1 MPDAPP
7 SRARRPQAGPPPPGD
22 RSRSGPHEPVP
33 PSGPG
38 VGSLATKIIF
48 VVFLS
53 TFSTALLVSWVSVY
67 STHTFLQ
74 RKLAQ
79 TFPAAAAGTAE
90 RTARWLDEGRLELER
105 WAQHDP
111 HPTEATLAR
120 WLQES
125 AHFEGLVRT
134 DPDGRV
140 VAAAGPVSGV
150 APGTAPGA
158 WTAPDASGALRHAVA
173 HRLGGAPDASCCLH
187 GVYSRSRLRPLLAG
201 AGLGSGGRVLLT
213 DPTGRVVVSSRLTG
227 SPVGAAPAPIERL
240 GEGAVAD
247 YTGADG
253 ERRVGALQPVAG
265 TDLRVVVEEPYE
277 SAFEPVFAMVKRV
290 FVIDLGILVLFSLIA
305 HQVTGAIVRPIEAL
319 SDGARRISQGELDV
333 ELVESQ
339 KRDEIG
345 LLTRTFNDM
354 TRKLLSHRAEIE
366 RANHKLVA
374 QNAELQRANEVLEQL
389 SITDGLTRLHN
400 HRFFQDHLTREIK
413 RVSRTS
419 ENLSML
425 MCDID
430 DFKRLNDRLG
440 HAAGDELLVGIA
452 ATLDESVRETDF
464 LARYGGEEFVVLCP
478 DTDLAGAVTVAEK
491 VRSAVA
497 EGSFLLDGTSQ
508 LTKIT
513 ISIGV
518 AQFEGSR
525 RTFFQAADQ
534 ALYRAKAAGKNCVKA
549 AREVPGYPDL

>member
-1 MPDAPP
+1 MPEEPS
-7 SRARRPQAGPPPPGD
+7 SRARPPLHGPSRGVQSTANPFDPQRGGGPA
-22 RSRSGPHEPVP
+22 
-33 PSGPG
+33 
-38 VGSLATKIIF
+38 VGGLATKIIF

-53 TFSTALLVSWVSVY
+53 TFLTAVLVSWISVY

-74 RKLAQ
+74 RKLEQ
-79 TFPAAAAGTAE
+79 TFPAIAAGGVDRAGV
-90 RTARWLDEGRLELER
+90 WFDEGRLELSR
-105 WAQHDP
+105 MAAARPDP
-111 HPTEATLAR
+111 DEATLTE
-120 WLQES
+120 WLGR
-125 AHFEGLVRT
+125 AKHFEALVRT
-134 DPDGRV
+134 DPAGRILASAGSAGDV
-140 VAAAGPVSGV
+140 VPPAASGRWY
-150 APGTAPGA
+150 AD
-158 WTAPDASGALRHAVA
+158 DASGMP
-173 HRLGGAPDASCCLH
+173 RLGAGVGLGADGKCCLH
-187 GVYSRSRLRPLLAG
+187 GLFSRSRLRPLLAVD
-201 AGLGSGGRVLLT
+201 GLGSGGVLHLV
-213 DPTGRVVVSSRLTG
+213 DAGGRILVSGRLTG
-227 SPVGAAPAPIERL
+227 SHGPGTQLPL
-240 GEGAVAD
+240 GLLTAGNVVYYGGSDEA
-247 YTGADG
+247 
-253 ERRVGALQPVAG
+253 RRVGALRPIPG
-265 TDLRVVVEEPYE
+265 TMLNVVVEEPYE
-277 SAFEPVFAMVKRV
+277 AAFEPVFAMVKRV
-290 FVIDLGILVLFSLIA
+290 FVIDLGILILFSLVA
-305 HQVTGAIVRPIEAL
+305 HQVTGAIVRPIQAL

-333 ELVESQ
+333 ELVESE

-366 RANHKLVA
+366 RANQQLVA

-419 ENLSML
+419 EHLAML

-440 HAAGDELLVGIA
+440 HAAGDELLAGIA
-452 ATLDESVRETDF
+452 RTLDESVRETDF

-478 DTDLAGAVTVAEK
+478 DTDLAGALNVAEK
-491 VRSAVA
+491 VRSAVS

-525 RTFFQAADQ
+525 RAFFKAADQ

-549 AREVPGYPDL
+549 AGEVPGYPDV